1 MPSSNNHGTNRFARA
16 SFEGKNAGGNLLLTL
31 PNAGGVDKEGN
42 PKGVTLPCVQFTM
55 SNGVNAI
62 PTAAAL
68 VPLGRNARTK
78 ELSTAYTVIQE
89 LKQMARVRITLT
101 GNIGDY
107 SPNGAAGGTGE
118 REQWPMG
125 EHLLFMGYIAG
136 TSYRRSQGSVSL
148 VVNFVHKLFD
158 LASSSAGS
166 ADLVPGA
173 PNSLVFPAFATSA
186 GGNKAGNGGNLF
198 TEDLNADIGEDFST
212 GIIKVLKEVC
222 NRQLQTHNAV
232 AGEDGV
238 FCDGTPP
245 DRRKKAGLNKP
256 STNLRALGVLD
267 AEGDWQGTTN
277 AGTKYPLD
285 AAKSQHA
292 HAINQIGNTVFQSL
306 AGTTLWSM
314 LIGGLLPQFGMG
326 VVPLADEAY
335 IVPLTPALTSSVA
348 KCKTIYPREYV
359 DFAMTT
365 MSTRP
370 LYGVGIVTKFTNATL
385 PSGAGDG
392 KVCCGASYTAKLE
405 DGDPAAYGQWLF
417 RSPPKWC
424 EDWVSTDPE
433 TENPK
438 DIEKMLNEPS
448 TDGVGGAAEAFN
460 RDVDGE
466 VEAWNDSLRQFA
478 QQIYVANAL
487 RDRSGRITGKLRFDI
502 CPGSTIIINAKDA
515 VGSQGGA
522 DVLPISLVGFVSR
535 VVTSINAETASAT
548 TTFELTHLR
557 TSEEDLK
564 GERFSLK
571 SPPFFE
577 EGFYGAPLVRTL
589 DVNPVGE

>member
-16 SFEGKNAGGNLLLTL
+16 SFEGKGAGGSLLLTL
-31 PNAGGVDKEGN
+31 PDLGGVDEEGN
-42 PKGVTLPCVQFTM
+42 SKGVILPCVQFTM

-78 ELSTAYTVIQE
+78 ALSAVYPVIQD
-89 LKQMARVRITLT
+89 LKQMARVKVTIT
-101 GNIGDY
+101 GNVGDY
-107 SPNGAAGGTGE
+107 SPDGAGGAQDG
-118 REQWPMG
+118 REQWPTG
-125 EHLLFMGYIAG
+125 EHLLFMGYVAG

-198 TEDLNADIGEDFST
+198 TEELNADIGQDFST
-212 GIIKVLKEVC
+212 GIVKVLKEVC
-222 NRQLQTHNAV
+222 NRPLQTHNAI
-232 AGEDGV
+232 AGDDGV
-238 FCDGTPP
+238 FCDGGPA
-245 DRRKKAGLNKP
+245 DGREAGLNKP

-267 AEGDWQGTTN
+267 AEGDWKGTTN
-277 AGTKYPLD
+277 AGTEYPLD
-285 AAKSQHA
+285 AAKSQYP

-314 LIGGLLPQFGMG
+314 LVGGLLPQFGMG

-335 IVPLTPALTSSVA
+335 IVPLTPALTSDTK
-348 KCKTIYPREYV
+348 KCKTIYPKEYV

-370 LYGVGIVTKFTNATL
+370 LYGVGVLTKFTNATL
-385 PSGAGDG
+385 SSGPGDG
-392 KVCCGASYTAKLE
+392 KVCCGAAYTAELAG
-405 DGDPAAYGQWLF
+405 GDPAAYGQWLF
-417 RSPPKWC
+417 RAPPKWC

-433 TENPK
+433 TEKEK
-438 DIEKMLNEPS
+438 DIGKMLNDPS
-448 TDGVGGAAEAFN
+448 HDTMGEEAGAID
-460 RDVDGE
+460 RDVDKE
-466 VEAWNDSLRQFA
+466 TSDWNDSLKQFA

-502 CPGSTIIINAKDA
+502 CPGSTIIIQEKDLKA
-515 VGSQGGA
+515 NSGGV
-522 DVLPISLVGFVSR
+522 DNLPTGLVGFVSQ
-535 VVTSINAETASAT
+535 VVTTINAEAASAT
-548 TTFELTHLR
+548 TSFELTHLR
-557 TSEEDLK
+557 TSAEDLE

-571 SPPFFE
+571 SPPFFD